1 MKCPVC
7 HQEMSMDCYLHDK
20 AQTLSDFIVIEK
32 DDNLKK
38 TQYPVQVA
46 LCKHCGHI
54 EFYAEIH
61 TKK

>member
-1 MKCPVC
+1 
-7 HQEMSMDCYLHDK
+7 MSMDCYLHDK

>member
-1 MKCPVC
+1 MKCPIC

-38 TQYPVQVA
+38 NSVSSSGCP
-46 LCKHCGHI
+46 L
-54 EFYAEIH
+54 
-61 TKK
+61 